1 MSRLFPRTAFKPGTG
16 GDSGERGSRRLPCFH
31 EKPKNLDQ
39 PQCIKDVTAKGK
51 LKSRLAFLSHTF
63 LHATMMDLRRLPL
76 ANARVEMATQL
87 GGWCSL
93 RQDAVKLCLCAVPS
107 VVVVVMMPWVTMQY
121 GRAASGSR
129 HRMSRV
135 ESRSNNRWGYCGDG
149 VWRRG
154 IGERRN
160 PVSRNAKNRGD
171 WLGVAR

>member
-1 MSRLFPRTAFKPGTG
+1 MSRLFPRTAFKPGTD

-63 LHATMMDLRRLPL
+63 LHATMMDLRRHPF
-76 ANARVEMATQL
+76 ADARVEMRYSLVLCPSGCCKDMFLRRRKCHCRCHDSL
-87 GGWCSL
+87 GNNAIW
-93 RQDAVKLCLCAVPS
+93 
-107 VVVVVMMPWVTMQY
+107 T
-121 GRAASGSR
+121 SGSR